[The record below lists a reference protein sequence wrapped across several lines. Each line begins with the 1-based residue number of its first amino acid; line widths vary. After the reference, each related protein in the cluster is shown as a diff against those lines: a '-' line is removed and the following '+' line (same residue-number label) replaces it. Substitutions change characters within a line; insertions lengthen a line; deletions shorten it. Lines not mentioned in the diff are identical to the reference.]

1 MAASTVE
8 SPAFATA
15 VNIAIDKKK
24 YLEIMPARLLV
35 TKGSSSSRI
44 VVAISQNF
52 SEVHV
57 FEGGPEPGAGSR

>member
-24 YLEIMPARLLV
+24 YLEIMLARLLV
-35 TKGSSSSRI
+35 TRGSSRI
-44 VVAISQNF
+44 VVAITQNF
-52 SEVHV
+52 RDEGHV
-57 FEGGPEPGAGSR
+57 FEGEPEPGAGSR